1 MSAGA
6 PGLLFVCSSSEV
18 NIMTTAASNPWE
30 TPLDESYWHGLL
42 SDAERATSSSEQQ
55 RSTWGRTTETP
66 SYTSAAYQEPGP
78 DLASDGGNSAGPTN
92 YSRAAG
98 SLDVDWQR
106 ATQLLESKERADLK
120 VVGCNRGGLLVQFGQ
135 IQGFVPASQLLD
147 LPHELNSQARQVELT
162 CRVGDTLCLR
172 VIELD
177 RDRNRLIFSE
187 RAAAHDQDARLL
199 LESLVEGDVCT
210 GRVTSLCGFGAF
222 VDLGGVE
229 GLIHISELSW
239 GRVNHPSDVVK
250 PGDQV
255 EVYVM
260 GVEPEQHRV
269 ALSLK
274 YLKPDPWTLVDERY
288 EVGQLVEAE
297 ITNVV
302 SFGAFAR
309 VDDGLEGL
317 IHISELAEGNF
328 LHPRNVVQEG
338 EQIVARILNIDS
350 TNHRLGLSLRHVH
363 NHLDD
368 TQAIMSHGYSA

>member
-1 MSAGA
+1 
-6 PGLLFVCSSSEV
+6 
-18 NIMTTAASNPWE
+18 MTTAASNPWE

-42 SDAERATSSSEQQ
+42 SDAERAAAASEHQ
-55 RSTWGRTTETP
+55 RNTRGMTTETP
-66 SYTSAAYQEPGP
+66 SYTSPAYQEPGTGV
-78 DLASDGGNSAGPTN
+78 ASDGRNNADQTG
-92 YSRAAG
+92 YSRSAS
-98 SLDVDWQR
+98 SLDLDWEQ
-106 ATQLLESKERADLK
+106 AAQLLESKERVDLK

-135 IQGFVPASQLLD
+135 IQGFVPASQLLE
-147 LPHELNSQARQVELT
+147 LPHELNSQARQAELT

-199 LESLVEGDVCT
+199 LESLAEGDICT

-239 GRVNHPSDVVK
+239 GRVNHPSDVIK

-274 YLKPDPWTLVDERY
+274 HLKPDPWTLVDERY
-288 EVGQLVEAE
+288 EVGQLIEAE

-350 TNHRLGLSLRHVH
+350 TNHRLGLSLRQVH

-368 TQAIMSHGYSA
+368 SQAITSHGYSA

>member
-1 MSAGA
+1 
-6 PGLLFVCSSSEV
+6 
-18 NIMTTAASNPWE
+18 MTTAASNPWE

-42 SDAERATSSSEQQ
+42 SDAERAASASEHQ
-55 RSTWGRTTETP
+55 RSTRGMTTETP
-66 SYTSAAYQEPGP
+66 SYTSPAYQEPGTCV
-78 DLASDGGNSAGPTN
+78 ASDGRNNEGQTD
-92 YSRAAG
+92 YSRPAS
-98 SLDVDWQR
+98 SLDLDWER
-106 ATQLLESKERADLK
+106 ADQLLESKERVDLK

-135 IQGFVPASQLLD
+135 IQGFVPASQLLE
-147 LPHELNSQARQVELT
+147 LPHELNSQARQAELT

-199 LESLVEGDVCT
+199 LESLAEGDVCT

-239 GRVNHPSDVVK
+239 GRVNHPSDVIK

-274 YLKPDPWTLVDERY
+274 HLKPDPWTLVDERY
-288 EVGQLVEAE
+288 EVGQLIEAE

-350 TNHRLGLSLRHVH
+350 TNHRLGLSLRQVH

-368 TQAIMSHGYSA
+368 SQAITPHDYSA

>member
-1 MSAGA
+1 
-6 PGLLFVCSSSEV
+6 
-18 NIMTTAASNPWE
+18 MTTAASNPWE
-30 TPLDESYWHGLL
+30 APLDESYWHGLL
-42 SDAERATSSSEQQ
+42 SDAEGVTSSSEHQ
-55 RSTWGRTTETP
+55 RNTSGGATETP
-66 SYTSAAYQEPGP
+66 AYSLPAYHEPEP
-78 DLASDGGNSAGPTN
+78 SVASDGGNNADQTR
-92 YSRAAG
+92 YSRPAS
-98 SLDVDWQR
+98 SLDIDWER
-106 ATQLLESKERADLK
+106 ATQLLESKERVDL
-120 VVGCNRGGLLVQFGQ
+120 VVIGCNRGGLLVQFGQ
-135 IQGFVPASQLLD
+135 IQGFIPASQLLD
-147 LPHELNSQARQVELT
+147 LPRELNSQARQAELG

-172 VIELD
+172 VIEID
-177 RDRNRLIFSE
+177 RSRNRLIFSE
-187 RAAAHDQDARLL
+187 RAAAHDQDAKLL
-199 LESLVEGDVCT
+199 LESLNAGDTCT
-210 GRVTSLCGFGAF
+210 GHITSLCGFGAF

-260 GVEPEQHRV
+260 GVEPDQHRV

-309 VDDGLEGL
+309 VDEGLEGL

-328 LHPRNVVQEG
+328 LHPRNVVREG

-350 TNHRLGLSLRHVH
+350 ANHRLGLSLRQVH
-363 NHLDD
+363 NHFDD
-368 TQAIMSHGYSA
+368 NQPITSHGYSA